1 MAIAIKIRTK
11 EDFHNYLDSL
21 GLFRWRISE
30 TALGFEAILSTKPEP
45 KIENFTL
52 CSKQK
57 DRTFYVYLAKKDIEI
72 APAQ

>member
-1 MAIAIKIRTK
+1 MKAINIKTK
-11 EDFHNYLDSL
+11 EDFHNYLVNL
-21 GLFRWRISE
+21 GLFRWRLDE
-30 TALGFEAILSTKPEP
+30 TILGFEAILSTKPEP

-72 APAQ
+72 VPAQ